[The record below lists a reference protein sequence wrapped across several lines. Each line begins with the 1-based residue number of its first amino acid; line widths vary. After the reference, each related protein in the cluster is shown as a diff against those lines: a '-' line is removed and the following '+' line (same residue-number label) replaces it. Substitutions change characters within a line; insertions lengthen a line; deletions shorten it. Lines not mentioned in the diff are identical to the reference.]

1 MFSSDDDCL
10 CHIKWNHFQ
19 QNIGLNFSRLR
30 NSEILTDLT
39 FACEGN
45 QIPAHKLV
53 LFASSSYFEEL
64 LKNDTGHSI
73 FHMKDTSIEVIK
85 LILEFVYTGEVKVST
100 DLLADFVKTAE
111 SLQIRGLTPPQGTE
125 SKSVILIE
133 DSEME
138 QSLDKT
144 NENLINQEIKM
155 ITPSKIKNESSSSS
169 GEF

>member
-1 MFSSDDDCL
+1 MFSTDDDCL

-30 NSEILTDLT
+30 DSEILTDLT

-53 LFASSSYFEEL
+53 LFASSPYFEEL

-73 FHMKDTSIEVIK
+73 FHMKDTSVEVIK
-85 LILEFVYTGEVKVST
+85 LILQFVYSGEVKVST

-111 SLQIRGLTPPQGTE
+111 SLQIRGLTQSTE
-125 SKSVILIE
+125 KSVILIE
-133 DSEME
+133 DSELE
-138 QSLDKT
+138 QSLDKM
-144 NENLINQEIKM
+144 NEKVVQEIKM
-155 ITPSKIKNESSSSS
+155 VTPSKIKNESSSNSS
-169 GEF
+169 SSCEF